1 MPLSG
6 IATSAPPGLPGVAS
20 GAGGGC
26 FLGAAVVG
34 AGSARRG
41 AGVGGGG
48 VGSGAVAGGSVVVGS
63 GVVVAGVVVSGVDAV
78 GGSSTGPVS
87 VTGGSGTASS
97 HGSGVPSGAPPLK
110 GVSEHGAP
118 AARPGIVTNPPPAAT
133 ETAATASAVKQRMRP
148 FGPERIGAGTIRDP
162 LALREPY
169 GMRRPV
175 RRRRKALR
183 ARARRPLG
191 AG

>member
-6 IATSAPPGLPGVAS
+6 IATSAPGLPGVAS
-20 GAGGGC
+20 GAGAGC
-26 FLGAAVVG
+26 FLGPAVVG
-34 AGSARRG
+34 AGLARRG

-48 VGSGAVAGGSVVVGS
+48 VGSGEVAVGSVVVGS
-63 GVVVAGVVVSGVDAV
+63 GVVVSGVDAV
-78 GGSSTGPVS
+78 GGSSTGLVSETGLVS
-87 VTGGSGTASS
+87 VGGCSGTASS

-118 AARPGIVTNPPPAAT
+118 AARPGIVTNPPPGAT

-148 FGPERIGAGTIRDP
+148 IGPERIGAGTIRDP

-175 RRRRKALR
+175 RRRPKALR
-183 ARARRPLG
+183 APARRPLG